1 MKKFLIPIGVL
12 VVAAIVA
19 IAINYQ
25 KIEKLI
31 IHKNATDGNLIT
43 PEKVADNIYKLDYK
57 GDYKLDEYLKAGIN
71 NADDYDKW
79 FKDNLTDGESLEDED
94 TNSGCASFA
103 VVDEN
108 GNHLFARN
116 YDMTKDDALIIRT
129 TPEKGY
135 KSIGIADIGKVGIGE
150 GQKLKVDDKKAK
162 KILNVAPYLMTDG
175 INEKGLGVSILT
187 LPEEYEKID
196 TEKKDLIV
204 YSTIRMLLDKC
215 ASVDEAVEMLKNYD
229 ICCMGRHW
237 YHLFVTDKSGKA
249 VIVEWMN
256 GETFAVEDVAVTNF
270 FLHDDE
276 HSKDIDGRYR
286 RIKEALGENGIMSK
300 ETAMDTLANVKDKTC
315 WSVIYNLDNFSFDVC
330 FYEDFDK
337 TYSFAEGDFK

>member
-12 VVAAIVA
+12 IVA
-19 IAINYQ
+19 IAAIVLFN
-25 KIEKLI
+25 
-31 IHKNATDGNLIT
+31 HNKNKNIIT
-43 PEKVADNIYKLDYK
+43 PEEVADNIYKLDYK
-57 GDYKLDEYLKAGIN
+57 GDYKLDDYLEAGIN

-79 FKDNLTDGESLEDED
+79 FKDNL
-94 TNSGCASFA
+94 
-103 VVDEN
+103 
-108 GNHLFARN
+108 
-116 YDMTKDDALIIRT
+116 
-129 TPEKGY
+129 
-135 KSIGIADIGKVGIGE
+135 
-150 GQKLKVDDKKAK
+150 
-162 KILNVAPYLMTDG
+162 TDG

-196 TEKKDLIV
+196 TDKKDLIV

-256 GETFAVEDVAVTNF
+256 GDTFAVEDVAATNF

-286 RIKEALGENGIMSK
+286 RIKEALGENGTMSK

-315 WSVIYNLDNFSFDVC
+315 WSVIYDLDNFSFDVC